1 VSVHAAPTERPP
13 PLGVALP
20 LTQERRRAARAPS
33 APATEDHPALW
44 WPTLLTAGVV
54 CFITFYAKG
63 GLNFEGGMTTTEIV
77 LTLGAGLIVAAA
89 VVLAPAGKRAYGL
102 WPVGL
107 LLAFTALTALSVVW
121 SVQPDDSF
129 KDAGRMLAYSGIF
142 GAAVAIAR
150 VASDRWPAILGGL
163 ALAAVSVCGYALLT
177 KIFPGKIAPV
187 NMYARL
193 EEPYGYWNALGLTA
207 AMGAI
212 CCMWLGARRSGHALL
227 SALAYPAMGLL
238 LCTLMLAYSRG
249 ALLALGL
256 GLVLWFCIVPL
267 RLRGA
272 AVLLAGGALA
282 GAVVAWAFATHG
294 LSAEDVTLSERV
306 TAGHQ
311 LGALVLAMVL
321 LLTLVGL
328 AFGFLTSRSQ
338 PSPVTRRRVGA
349 ILLAL
354 IVLALI
360 AGAGALAH
368 SQRGLTGSV
377 SHAVDALTNPN
388 AKPPPNTPG
397 RLTAVASVRARYW
410 KEALEVFSA
419 HPALGAGASGFQ
431 TAQLRYRTV
440 ATLEVRNAHGFAV
453 QTLADLGA
461 IGLALALA
469 LTLAWMVTAGRA
481 THPFNRRWSLGRWTA
496 GSHPDLWREPGAALR
511 ALAADARP
519 GWRRLDMQDP
529 AGQAGGRDPAAYTPE
544 RVGMLSMLCLVVV
557 FGVHSFV
564 DWTWYVPG
572 DACVALLCAGWL
584 AGRNGDASQRRVSP
598 GFGGGPLTLTHTGLV
613 RPRSLR
619 QVGYVRG
626 TVAVAALA
634 GALIAAWAQW
644 QPQRSA
650 DASQQA
656 LAQLA
661 GNPKGALESAQ
672 TGVSRDPLSA
682 EALFTLSTVEQAT
695 GQSALARATLQ
706 RAVHLQPSN
715 PQTWLALARYD
726 LASDP
731 AAALRELQAAIYL
744 NPESISPEA
753 IADNIPE
760 SLAIQSD
767 YVQAL
772 RATEATKPATTTVP
786 GTTPSAKTPS
796 GRVGLGTLKTPAASG
811 TTSASARPA
820 PATAAARRAAQRQRI
835 LRLLENRSPR
845 AAK

>member
-1 VSVHAAPTERPP
+1 VSVHATPAERPA
-13 PLGVALP
+13 PLGVAPP
-20 LTQERRRAARAPS
+20 LRTSAERRRAQRPPLQAPI
-33 APATEDHPALW
+33 EDRPTLW
-44 WPTLLTAGVV
+44 WPTLLTAGIV

-77 LTLGAGLIVAAA
+77 LTLAAGVVVAGA
-89 VVLAPAGKRAYGL
+89 VVLAPAGRRAYGL

-107 LLAFTALTALSVVW
+107 LLALTALTALSVVW

-129 KDAGRMLAYSGIF
+129 KDAGRMLAYSGVF
-142 GAAVAIAR
+142 GATVTLVR

-163 ALAAVSVCGYALLT
+163 ALAAVIVCGYALLT
-177 KIFPGKIAPV
+177 KIFPGELVPV
-187 NMYARL
+187 SPYARL

-212 CCMWLGARRSGHALL
+212 CCMWLGARRSGHALM

-238 LCTLMLAYSRG
+238 LLTLMLAYSRG
-249 ALLALGL
+249 ALVALAL
-256 GLVLWFCIVPL
+256 GLVLWLCVVPL

-272 AVLLAGGALA
+272 AVLIAGGVCA
-282 GAVVAWAFATHG
+282 GAIVAWDFSTHG
-294 LSAEDVTLSERV
+294 LSAESVTLSERA

-311 LGALVLAMVL
+311 LGALLVAMVL
-321 LLTLVGL
+321 ALTLVGL
-328 AFGFLTSRSQ
+328 AIGFFASRRE
-338 PSPVTRRRVGA
+338 PSPVTRQRVGA
-349 ILLAL
+349 VLLAL
-354 IVLALI
+354 VVLALI
-360 AGAGALAH
+360 AFAGALAH

-440 ATLEVRNAHGFAV
+440 ATLEVKNAHGFAV

-461 IGLALALA
+461 VGLALALA
-469 LTLAWMVTAGRA
+469 LLLAWMVAAGRA
-481 THPFNRRWSLGRWTA
+481 THPFNRRWSLGPRA
-496 GSHPDLWREPGAALR
+496 ASPRPSLWREPGAALR
-511 ALAADARP
+511 AIAADVRP
-519 GWRRLDMQDP
+519 AWRHLGEGDP
-529 AGQAGGRDPAAYTPE
+529 DRQYTPE
-544 RVGMLSMLCLVVV
+544 RIGMLSMLCVVVV

-584 AGRNGDASQRRVSP
+584 AGR
-598 GFGGGPLTLTHTGLV
+598 GPLASRHADIV
-613 RPRSLR
+613 RPRSFE

-626 TVAVAALA
+626 AIAVAAVV
-634 GALIAAWAQW
+634 GALLAAWTQW
-644 QPQRSA
+644 QPQRST

-656 LAQLA
+656 LSQLA
-661 GNPKGALESAQ
+661 GDPKGALASAQ
-672 TGVSRDPLSA
+672 AGVARDPLSA
-682 EALFTLSTVEQAT
+682 QALFTLSTVEQAT

-715 PQTWLALARYD
+715 PQTWLTLAQND
-726 LASDP
+726 LASNP
-731 AAALRELQAAIYL
+731 SAALTELQAAISL

-753 IADNIPE
+753 IADGIPA
-760 SLAIQSD
+760 SLALPSD

-772 RATEATKPATTTVP
+772 RASSRPTA
-786 GTTPSAKTPS
+786 S
-796 GRVGLGTLKTPAASG
+796 GVTGGAFDGVRKAHRGASTHARPAAGASTG
-811 TTSASARPA
+811 AATSASARPRRA
-820 PATAAARRAAQRQRI
+820 AGAARRAA
-835 LRLLENRSPR
+835 LPPR
-845 AAK
+845 ALKGLGIRSLPAGR

>member
-1 VSVHAAPTERPP
+1 VSVHAAPAERPP

-20 LTQERRRAARAPS
+20 LTQERRRAVRAPA
-33 APATEDHPALW
+33 APEIEEHPALW
-44 WPTLLTAGVV
+44 WPTLLTAGIV

-89 VVLAPAGKRAYGL
+89 VVLAPPGGRAYGL

-129 KDAGRMLAYSGIF
+129 KDAGRMLAYSGVF

-163 ALAAVSVCGYALLT
+163 ALAAVIVCGYALLT

-249 ALLALGL
+249 ALLALGI
-256 GLVLWFCIVPL
+256 GLVVWFCIVPL

-282 GAVVAWAFATHG
+282 GVVVAWAFATHG
-294 LSAEDVTLSERV
+294 LSAEDVTLAERA

-311 LGALVLAMVL
+311 LGAFVLAMVL

-338 PSPVTRRRVGA
+338 PSPVTRQRVGA

-354 IVLALI
+354 ILLTAI

-368 SQRGLTGSV
+368 SRRGLTGSI
-377 SHAVDALTNPN
+377 SHAVDALTNPD

-461 IGLALALA
+461 IGLALALV
-469 LTLAWMVTAGRA
+469 LTLAWMVAAGRA
-481 THPFNRRWSLGRWTA
+481 THPFNRRFSLGRR
-496 GSHPDLWREPGAALR
+496 SRSPHPAPS
-511 ALAADARP
+511 
-519 GWRRLDMQDP
+519 
-529 AGQAGGRDPAAYTPE
+529 AYTPE
-544 RVGMLSMLCLVVV
+544 RIAMLSMLCLVVV

-584 AGRNGDASQRRVSP
+584 AGR
-598 GFGGGPLTLTHTGLV
+598 GPLTLAHTGLV

-619 QVGYVRG
+619 QVGYARG
-626 TVAVAALA
+626 AVAAAALV
-634 GALIAAWAQW
+634 GALLAAWAQW

-650 DASQQA
+650 NASQQA

-661 GNPKGALESAQ
+661 GDPKGALASAQ
-672 TGVSRDPLSA
+672 AGASRDPLSA
-682 EALFTLSTVEQAT
+682 QALFTLSTVEQAS
-695 GQSALARATLQ
+695 GRPALARATLQ

-726 LASDP
+726 LASNP
-731 AAALRELQAAIYL
+731 AAALKELQAAIYL

-753 IADNIPE
+753 IADDIPE

-772 RATEATKPATTTVP
+772 RATEATAPAKAAPKTTVP
-786 GTTPSAKTPS
+786 GAKLKGTPSAKLKRTS
-796 GRVGLGTLKTPAASG
+796 GATTGRRTGLGALEALAAG
-811 TTSASARPA
+811 GATSASAPPGSA
-820 PATAAARRAAQRQRI
+820 AAAARQAARRRQI
-835 LRLLENRSPR
+835 LKLLENRNPR